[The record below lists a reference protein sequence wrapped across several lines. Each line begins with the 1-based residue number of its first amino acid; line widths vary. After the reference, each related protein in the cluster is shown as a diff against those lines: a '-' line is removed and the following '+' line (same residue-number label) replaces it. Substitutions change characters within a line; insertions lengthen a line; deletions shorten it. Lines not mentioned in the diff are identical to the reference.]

1 MKKKP
6 PHLGKGQAPFSLR
19 VFVLVFLFFFVV
31 VVYVWVVKVFKF
43 WQNGNPYQ
51 KQWKLKF
58 QNFSMQI
65 VLLEYDKKII
75 DSKFNCIDHLH
86 DEFILLL
93 RLESFSVFLSC
104 ANKCF
109 CLVNLAGIT
118 NFEYEGENEKGSGR
132 NSKMTPS
139 CIWSI
144 VESSWRF
151 SCRPAWFW
159 LGFEIAKET
168 RSLLTLFTYLPKF
181 HEIILFTPV
190 WPSFSSFARKF
201 DTCTYSL
208 FINY

>member
-6 PHLGKGQAPFSLR
+6 PHLVKGQAPFSLR
-19 VFVLVFLFFFVV
+19 VFVLVFLVFFV
-31 VVYVWVVKVFKF
+31 YVLVVKVFKF
-43 WQNGNPYQ
+43 WQNGNPYH

-65 VLLEYDKKII
+65 VLLEYDKKKI
-75 DSKFNCIDHLH
+75 DSKVNFICHLH

-132 NSKMTPS
+132 SSKMTPS

-144 VESSWRF
+144 VESSWPF
-151 SCRPAWFW
+151 SCRPACFW
-159 LGFEIAKET
+159 LQSWFF
-168 RSLLTLFTYLPKF
+168 SL
-181 HEIILFTPV
+181 
-190 WPSFSSFARKF
+190 RKLDRF
-201 DTCTYSL
+201 
-208 FINY
+208 